1 MPGRRKTKERPG
13 RRGGL
18 NGISLK
24 EIEKIYSEIFVLE
37 AQKKKYEI
45 ISEFSEANMCQS
57 IIDHLMELIT
67 IKKKELIK
75 DER

>member
-18 NGISLK
+18 NGISLT

-37 AQKKKYEI
+37 AQKKKHEI
-45 ISEFSEANMCQS
+45 VSEFSEANMCQS
-57 IIDHLMELIT
+57 IIDHLMELIEY
-67 IKKKELIK
+67 KKDDGNE
-75 DER
+75 

>member
-1 MPGRRKTKERPG
+1 MPGRRKTKERQG

-18 NGISLK
+18 NGIPLT

-57 IIDHLMELIT
+57 IIDHLIELIEY
-67 IKKKELIK
+67 KKDDGNE
-75 DER
+75 